1 MVSQRSDAMDLES
14 KRNKPKILKSEKLC
28 YLLIQLLIECRE
40 DFKILD
46 KNIYSLCSI
55 MPVWNIEKRKKSVQF
70 YNSPNNGTKFENPAP
85 RSNEV

>member
-55 MPVWNIEKRKKSVQF
+55 MPVWNIEKRKKVSTILQF
-70 YNSPNNGTKFENPAP
+70 PKQWHEIRKPSSSFK
-85 RSNEV
+85 